1 MVISQSTTEIRGLAV
16 DWIGRRLYVT
26 DATSRV
32 VRVMTYDGKRKK
44 QVIRDEVYS
53 PQAVTVDAVHRS
65 VQQYNTTEKEWEKN
79 HVCLCVPCGALA
91 GSDPSGLISV

>member
-16 DWIGRRLYVT
+16 DWIGKRLYVT

-44 QVIRDEVYS
+44 QVISDEVYS
-53 PQAVTVDAVHRS
+53 PQAVTVDAVNRS
-65 VQQYNTTEKEWEKN
+65 VQRYNSTTPLKKN
-79 HVCLCVPCGALA
+79 GRKTLRALW
-91 GSDPSGLISV
+91 GIGWK